1 MTDQTP
7 TPPKPGQ
14 QLRGTARTTTAQTAA
29 DLYAQGCTIRS
40 VAIQIGR
47 SYGATRALLLE
58 AGVRLRT
65 RGGGIQR
72 AGR

>member
-1 MTDQTP
+1 MNDQTP

-40 VAIQIGR
+40 IGQQIGR

-58 AGVRLRT
+58 AGVRLRA
-65 RGGGIQR
+65 RGGGIR
-72 AGR
+72 KAAA